1 MTPLKLPL
9 RRVAAALLL
18 LGGCAS
24 PSQSPRV
31 AARPPREARA
41 SDSES
46 AKLLLISAVYGSGDK
61 FADVTYRV
69 NDLLRDPETVFWAR
83 PQWLGADPTP
93 GWNKALVI
101 VYEHDG
107 RRKVFTTGEGGEVG
121 VERLIGETPTS
132 VKSEEAKPKKPRNP
146 SVRKEKPA
154 SIDMRPSDPATW
166 MKLEVLEALPTGR
179 PVVRVEG
186 RHFLKT
192 GFVAWTEGLRLEEVE
207 LAGGYVNRGAVV
219 IEVLVFRDGEE
230 IFSGVGPVR
239 RPRFEGERIE
249 PKPKPEAPL
258 LQPGDR
264 VVARDVMG

>member
-1 MTPLKLPL
+1 MTLQKLPL
-9 RRVAAALLL
+9 FCVAAGLLL
-18 LGGCAS
+18 ISGCAS
-24 PSQSPRV
+24 PSRSVR
-31 AARPPREARA
+31 AEARPLREAVPSDA
-41 SDSES
+41 SAS
-46 AKLLLISAVYGSGDK
+46 KLLVISAVYGSGDK

-101 VYEHDG
+101 VYECDG
-107 RRKVFTTGEGGEVG
+107 RRRTFSTGEGGEVS
-121 VERLIGETPTS
+121 VARLIGES
-132 VKSEEAKPKKPRNP
+132 KMKVKEAKSAKPQKA
-146 SVRKEKPA
+146 SVRKAKPA
-154 SIDMRPSDPATW
+154 SVEMRPSDPATW
-166 MKLEVLEALPTGR
+166 RKLEVSEALPPGR
-179 PVVRVEG
+179 PIVRVEG

-207 LAGGYVNRGAVV
+207 LAGGYVNRGVMV
-219 IEVLVFRDGEE
+219 IEVLVFRDGKE

-264 VVARDVMG
+264 VVAREVMG

>member
-1 MTPLKLPL
+1 M
-9 RRVAAALLL
+9 
-18 LGGCAS
+18 
-24 PSQSPRV
+24 
-31 AARPPREARA
+31 
-41 SDSES
+41 DSEA
-46 AKLLLISAVYGSGDK
+46 AKLLVISAVYGSGDK

-107 RRKVFTTGEGGEVG
+107 RRKVFTTGEGGEVS
-121 VERLIGETPTS
+121 VERLLGKT
-132 VKSEEAKPKKPRNP
+132 KSKAKKAKSAKPQKA
-146 SVRKEKPA
+146 SVRKANPA
-154 SIDMRPSDPATW
+154 SVETRPSDPATW
-166 MKLEVLEALPTGR
+166 RKLEVLEALSPGR

-186 RHFLKT
+186 RHFLET

-207 LAGGYVNRGAVV
+207 LAGGYVNRGVMV
-219 IEVLVFRDGEE
+219 IEVLVFRDGKE

-264 VVARDVMG
+264 VVAREVMG